1 MCCLDATT
9 TPRHVRKRDVLKSP
23 VLENCTPG
31 PVRGTPGNGRPYL
44 DHLNKATTRPVPR
57 LSENC
62 RWKASLFHGSNW
74 MALKLSVRAKGNST
88 VTVDPG
94 SS

>member
-44 DHLNKATTRPVPR
+44 DRHVYSHTGYT
-57 LSENC
+57 
-62 RWKASLFHGSNW
+62 
-74 MALKLSVRAKGNST
+74 VRQA
-88 VTVDPG
+88 P
-94 SS
+94 

>member
-31 PVRGTPGNGRPYL
+31 PVRGAPGNGRPYL
-44 DHLNKATTRPVPR
+44 DL
-57 LSENC
+57 
-62 RWKASLFHGSNW
+62 
-74 MALKLSVRAKGNST
+74 
-88 VTVDPG
+88 PG
-94 SS
+94 GPPPTAP

>member
-44 DHLNKATTRPVPR
+44 DLLASSRLPRRRVQDAFISKQRSCGAFSVAHTSTQRPFR
-57 LSENC
+57 QSDGLSAQ
-62 RWKASLFHGSNW
+62 KGISL
-74 MALKLSVRAKGNST
+74 
-88 VTVDPG
+88 
-94 SS
+94 

>member
-44 DHLNKATTRPVPR
+44 DLGR
-57 LSENC
+57 
-62 RWKASLFHGSNW
+62 ASGVGVTIN
-74 MALKLSVRAKGNST
+74 MALLLLFLM
-88 VTVDPG
+88 
-94 SS
+94 

>member
-44 DHLNKATTRPVPR
+44 DLGSRGLR
-57 LSENC
+57 LSYKHAAPTELNPTGRPDTSPSGATC
-62 RWKASLFHGSNW
+62 L
-74 MALKLSVRAKGNST
+74 
-88 VTVDPG
+88 
-94 SS
+94 

>member
-44 DHLNKATTRPVPR
+44 DLVRVLERAIKEARADLRP
-57 LSENC
+57 SDWE
-62 RWKASLFHGSNW
+62 
-74 MALKLSVRAKGNST
+74 
-88 VTVDPG
+88 
-94 SS
+94 